1 MLGLTEGIWK
11 VILIPLMLLTALLL
25 LLRTRFFVFRRFFA
39 AWQFVFAGEKT
50 KSQNKK
56 QETEGMSPFG
66 AMTTSLAAT
75 VGTGSIVGTCQ
86 AIRFGGY
93 GAVFWMGAFSL
104 VGMVIKSAEIFLT
117 RSPDEGKRTL
127 GTPMQYLER
136 AFQRKRHPMAILY
149 ASAALVAVFG
159 MGNLVQCSAM
169 ITIGDALLESRVDST
184 ARAVFVYLLAGALSL
199 LLIYVGKGK
208 VSRIE
213 KITQIAVPFM
223 SLAFIAV
230 TGALI
235 VFHAPRL
242 PSVLTCIVRDAFS
255 PRASIAGG
263 IGITF
268 SNALSW
274 GIRRAVFSSEAGIGS
289 AALAHS
295 LSNGKDAV
303 HESYFGI
310 VEVFIATVVICGMTA
325 LGIFVSLDGTQV
337 IGAQGGDLFLFMRAV
352 ATLFSDGFAYSFTA
366 LMMAVFALST
376 LIGWS
381 AYGSVIAS
389 YLGNDKTQRLFRIL
403 FVICPFFAVLVPT
416 GPLWILADFAN
427 AMMALPNLIAL
438 CILSRPIGKAVRQT
452 KEMKKRKK
460 FLKPGVNKLT
470 SPAICD
476 TLIQSDGKE
485 NKTTQSKIY
494 RFI

>member
-1 MLGLTEGIWK
+1 MLGLTEGIWN

-25 LLRTRFFVFRRFFA
+25 SFRTRFFVFRRFFA
-39 AWQFVFAGEKT
+39 AWRFVFAVK
-50 KSQNKK
+50 KPKNQNKK

-75 VGTGSIVGTCQ
+75 IGTGSIVGTCQ

-104 VGMVIKSAEIFLT
+104 VGMVVKSAEIFLV
-117 RSPDEGKRTL
+117 RSPDKGKRPI
-127 GTPMQYLER
+127 GTPMRYLER
-136 AFQRKRHPMAILY
+136 AFQRTRHPLAILY
-149 ASAALVAVFG
+149 AAAALVTVFA

-169 ITIGDALLESRVDST
+169 LSIGDALLESRVDGT
-184 ARAVFVYLLAGALSL
+184 GRGFFAYLLAAALSF
-199 LLIYVGKGK
+199 LLIYTGKGK

-213 KITQIAVPFM
+213 KITQIAVPLM
-223 SLAFIAV
+223 SLVFITI

-235 VFHAPRL
+235 VFNASRL
-242 PSVLTCIVRDAFS
+242 PFVLTRIVRDAFS
-255 PRASIAGG
+255 FRASVAGG
-263 IGITF
+263 VGIAF

-303 HESYFGI
+303 RESYFGI
-310 VEVFIATVVICGMTA
+310 VEVFVATVVICGMTA
-325 LGIFVSLDGTQV
+325 LGVFVSLDGTQIV
-337 IGAQGGDLFLFMRAV
+337 GAQEGELVLFTRAV
-352 ATLFSDGFAYSFTA
+352 ATLFSEGFSYSFTA

-389 YLGNDKTQRLFRIL
+389 YLGGESCRRLFQIL
-403 FVICPFFAVLVPT
+403 FVICPFFAVIVPT
-416 GPLWILADFAN
+416 RPLWLLADLAN
-427 AMMALPNLIAL
+427 AVMALPNLLAL
-438 CILSRPIGKAVRQT
+438 CLLSRPIGKALQQPNDP
-452 KEMKKRKK
+452 KKKKLFETARK
-460 FLKPGVNKLT
+460 
-470 SPAICD
+470 
-476 TLIQSDGKE
+476 
-485 NKTTQSKIY
+485 
-494 RFI
+494 